1 VTRSRAQLNP
11 FSRDNPLAAS
21 YLCVFLYS
29 SGEQA
34 LHVLVPPYLS
44 AGLGFGP
51 GIVGALLAVFAL
63 SSLAM
68 RLPVGAGYSAERVR
82 PMLLIGGL
90 LSTGAFALMA
100 VTHSAVV
107 LGGLLALDGVGWAM
121 ATTTQL
127 AVLVASRPSRLTIAS
142 AMGWYSGFTGL
153 GNAVGGA
160 SAGLTADALGYTPA
174 FLLLAS
180 MPALA
185 TVVMFR
191 GLPAQLAM
199 ARARRE
205 ESAPDGDAAA
215 APTRA
220 GPMATLRAAGTL
232 PLVVFSGAMIMFFIN
247 VQNALFN
254 SFHPVLVLA
263 AGLTL
268 SQIGILSSCRSL
280 ASSVTRMS
288 LGALFTRSNGAWLT
302 TPMLFLG
309 ATTLFVLPFLRS
321 MFWPQ
326 VALFLAAGLS
336 RGILRVTGSSM
347 AFERVDGEG
356 EQRQGLVAA
365 WLHMGLDLGKV
376 AGPPLGGLV
385 AEFVGVAAMFQVC
398 ALAMAAMYVA
408 FWIAMRA
415 VRRTGLKGSEAASH
429 QPPQT
434 DPQP

>member
-1 VTRSRAQLNP
+1 VISLNP
-11 FSRDNPLAAS
+11 FSRNNPLAAS

-44 AGLGFGP
+44 AGLDFSP
-51 GIVGALLAVFAL
+51 GIVGGLLAVFAL

-68 RLPVGAGYSAERVR
+68 RLPVGAGFSAERVR

-90 LSTGAFALMA
+90 LSTGAFAA
-100 VTHSAVV
+100 VALAHSAVV
-107 LGGLLALDGVGWAM
+107 LGGLLALDGIGWAM

-153 GNAVGGA
+153 GNALGGA

-191 GLPAQLAM
+191 GLPAQLAV

-205 ESAPDGDAAA
+205 DRESDGGDA
-215 APTRA
+215 PGTRTRA

-232 PLVVFSGAMIMFFIN
+232 PLAVFSGAMIMFFIN

-254 SFHPVLVLA
+254 SFHPVLVLT

-268 SQIGILSSCRSL
+268 SQVGILSSCRSL

-288 LGALFTRSNGAWLT
+288 LGALFSRSNGAWLT
-302 TPMLFLG
+302 TPMLLLG

-326 VALFLAAGLS
+326 VALFFAAGLS

-347 AFERVDGEG
+347 AFERVEGDG

-385 AEFVGVAAMFQVC
+385 AELVGVAAMFQVC
-398 ALAMAAMYVA
+398 AVTMAGMYVA
-408 FWIAMRA
+408 FFIATRA
-415 VRRTGLKGSEAASH
+415 ARNTRVKASAPAQH
-429 QPPQT
+429 PPPQT